1 MVVSVQVGTVIAH
14 DKKAL
19 ANWKNR
25 RFRAAQ
31 QSRGLTGEGLEAAVM
46 NLATM
51 FPGNV
56 TRGVLE
62 AA

>member
-1 MVVSVQVGTVIAH
+1 MVASVQVGTVIAH

-19 ANWKNR
+19 AHWKNR

-31 QSRGLTGEGLEAAVM
+31 RSQSLPDQALETAVM

-56 TRGVLE
+56 SRGTME